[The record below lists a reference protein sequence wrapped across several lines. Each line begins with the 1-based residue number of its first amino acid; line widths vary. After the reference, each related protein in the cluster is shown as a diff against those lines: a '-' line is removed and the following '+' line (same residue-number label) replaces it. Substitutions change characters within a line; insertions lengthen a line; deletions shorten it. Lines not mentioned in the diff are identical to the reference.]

1 MSHIPSVGPGH
12 SGSADELEDAR
23 QVLRRTG
30 HRIDRL
36 HKVGSGYLFAHG
48 DCQCA
53 LRISTEQLAEL
64 REGLRDVQGR
74 AYVFPDKYYVAS
86 TAAVSDIKVWIDTA
100 IPDAWQLLI
109 YRALSHWN
117 ADSLQSSISL
127 RFVSQQSDADTLVR
141 SYDIEDGLLGWADMP
156 AFSAVGRSV
165 NINRHYG
172 SLYSDSIY
180 TNTIVHEMGHALGF
194 AHAGGEDPSFGLPDR
209 HLAHTSPFK
218 DPRAVM
224 ASAGHEWYGFSA
236 DEKDAMRLLHPRSA
250 APPPNV

>member
-1 MSHIPSVGPGH
+1 MSHIPLVGPGH
-12 SGSADELEDAR
+12 SGSADELEGVR
-23 QVLRRTG
+23 QVLQRTG

-36 HKVGSGYLFAHG
+36 HKVDSGYLIAHG

-53 LRISTEQLAEL
+53 LRVSAEQVAKL
-64 REGLRDVQGR
+64 REGLDDAQGR

-86 TAAVSDIKVWIDTA
+86 TAAVSDIKVWIDTVT
-100 IPDAWQLLI
+100 PDDWQLLI
-109 YRALSHWN
+109 YRALSQWN

-127 RFVSQQSDADTLVR
+127 RFVSQQSDADTVVR

-165 NINRHYG
+165 NINRHYA
-172 SLYSDSIY
+172 SIYPASIY

-194 AHAGGEDPSFGLPDR
+194 AHAGGEDPSFTLPDR

-224 ASAGHEWYGFSA
+224 ASAGHDWYGFSA
-236 DEKDAMRLLHPRSA
+236 DEKAAMQLLHPLPAGPKVR
-250 APPPNV
+250 V